1 MDKRQAPKNPLK
13 IQDNTF
19 RDGHQS
25 IYATRMTTEDMI
37 PIAEA
42 MDEVGFWAME
52 VWGGATFDAM
62 HRFLGEDPWERPRI
76 LKRYIKK
83 TPFSM
88 LLRGQNLVGY
98 RHYADDVARAFVD
111 RACAIGIDIFRVFDA
126 LNDLRNIETSAACIK
141 SNGKHLEGAVVYSLT
156 ERHLGGDVFNL
167 SYYISKAE
175 RLEEMGADSICIKD
189 MAGIMAPY
197 DAYEL
202 FSELKKAVRVPLHL
216 HTHYT
221 SGMGSM
227 TCLKAVEAGVD
238 IVDTCVA
245 PYAMRTSMPPVEP
258 LLLTLEGTG
267 RDPGLEMSRLLE
279 IGKYLEAIAPR
290 YQKHLAANTLSLIDD
305 SVIAHQIPGGMTS
318 NLVSQL
324 REMNALDRLPQVQQE
339 IQLVRKEAGMPP
351 LVTPTSQI
359 IGSQA
364 VMNVLTGRYKTISNQ
379 FRDLLFGLYG
389 KTPAGIDPKVR
400 EMALRGSGQGIWITD
415 RPANDLKPEM
425 EAARRKLGDLAKT
438 EEDVLTYGALSN
450 VRRAIPEAE
459 VRSGAEAREHRAPG
473 SGINA
478 SLLSREKK
486 GIPVMK
492 GLPFFCG
499 LQAQYPEAGRYYFT
513 ASLNALPAVNF
524 GTFFAFTLI
533 MSPVWGFRAFRAA
546 RFATPKVPKPAM
558 ATLSPFFS
566 AF

>member
-1 MDKRQAPKNPLK
+1 MNTGQAPGNPLL

-52 VWGGATFDAM
+52 VWGGATFDTM

-98 RHYADDVARAFVD
+98 RHYADDVVRAFVD
-111 RACAIGIDIFRVFDA
+111 RACGIGIDVFRVFDA
-126 LNDLRNIETSAACIK
+126 LNDLRNIEACAACIK
-141 SNGKHLEGAVVYSLT
+141 ANGKHFEGAVVYTLT
-156 ERHLGGDVFNL
+156 ERHLGGEVFNL
-167 SYYISKAE
+167 SYYVSKAKS
-175 RLEEMGADSICIKD
+175 LEEMGADSICIKD
-189 MAGIMAPY
+189 MAGILAPY
-197 DAYEL
+197 DAFEL
-202 FSELKKAVRVPLHL
+202 FTELKKAVRVPLHL

-238 IVDTCVA
+238 IVDTCIA

-258 LLLTLEGTG
+258 LLLTLEGSE
-267 RDPGLEMSRLLE
+267 RDPGLEMNRLLE
-279 IGKYLEAIAPR
+279 IGKYLESIAPR
-290 YQKHLAANTLSLIDD
+290 YQKHLAANTLSLIDE

-324 REMNALDRLPQVQQE
+324 KEMNALDRLSEVQRE
-339 IQLVRKEAGMPP
+339 IQVVRKEAGMPP

-364 VMNVLTGRYKTISNQ
+364 VMNVIAGRYRTVSNQ

-389 KTPAGIDPKVR
+389 KTPASIDPKVR
-400 EMALRGSGQGIWITD
+400 ELALRGSGQGIWITD
-415 RPANDLKPEM
+415 RPANHLKPEM
-425 EAARRKLGDLAKT
+425 DAARRRLGNLART
-438 EEDVLTYGALSN
+438 EEDVLTVVLYQASGEQFLKQKYG
-450 VRRAIPEAE
+450 VE
-459 VRSGAEAREHRAPG
+459 
-473 SGINA
+473 
-478 SLLSREKK
+478 
-486 GIPVMK
+486 
-492 GLPFFCG
+492 
-499 LQAQYPEAGRYYFT
+499 
-513 ASLNALPAVNF
+513 
-524 GTFFAFTLI
+524 
-533 MSPVWGFRAFRAA
+533 
-546 RFATPKVPKPAM
+546 PKPESVKPRDAG
-558 ATLSPFFS
+558 
-566 AF
+566 